1 MEYFTYEETS
11 IDLKTYEQ
19 YKVADWTVI
28 PAGLHNNAII
38 IQKITPQYK
47 SGDLIKKVIKIETCD
62 EYIFKALKTKI
73 KAIDGAEGLI
83 NWMRK
88 CKDDNICT
96 CRLEALLN
104 YAWDKMKFYYL

>member
-1 MEYFTYEETS
+1 MEYFEFTETT
-11 IDLKTYEQ
+11 IDMATRKQ

-47 SGDLIKKVIKIETCD
+47 SGDSIKKVIKIETCD
-62 EYIFKALKTKI
+62 EYIFKALKTKT

-88 CKDDNICT
+88 CKDENICT
-96 CRLEALLN
+96 CYLKNLLN
-104 YAWDKMKFYYL
+104 FAWDEMKFCYL